1 MGGKYGAAQYLIN
14 SSRHLIDTRTPKSL
28 WKNSSRVETG
38 GIDRNGSWLLRVV
51 AIWRI
56 LLLTTYFVQ
65 DNYYTCSRSRSIYK
79 FAPPPLTALI
89 R

>member
-1 MGGKYGAAQYLIN
+1 MGGKYRAAQYLIN
-14 SSRHLIDTRTPKSL
+14 SSRHLIDTRTTKSL
-28 WKNSSRVETG
+28 WRNSSRVETG
-38 GIDRNGSWLLRVV
+38 RIDQNGGWLSRVV
-51 AIWRI
+51 AILRI
-56 LLLTTYFVQ
+56 LLLTTCLDQ